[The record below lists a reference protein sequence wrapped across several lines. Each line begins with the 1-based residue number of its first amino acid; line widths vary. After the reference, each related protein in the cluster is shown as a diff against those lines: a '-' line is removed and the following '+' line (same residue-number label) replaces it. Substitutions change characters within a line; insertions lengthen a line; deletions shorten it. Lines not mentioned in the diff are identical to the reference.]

1 MREDGNRDGIGG
13 MTIETGNE
21 ELTLLLPELTPSTNY
36 TFQIEL
42 MSQQFLL
49 ATETI
54 DTVTSEFICNGKPT
68 VVFLNSIAACHLYYI
83 TF

>member
-1 MREDGNRDGIGG
+1 MRGDNIRDGIGG
-13 MTIETGNE
+13 KTIETGNE

-49 ATETI
+49 ATKTFNA
-54 DTVTSEFICNGKPT
+54 VTPEFICQGKPIYYASCSI
-68 VVFLNSIAACHLYYI
+68 VVS
-83 TF
+83 